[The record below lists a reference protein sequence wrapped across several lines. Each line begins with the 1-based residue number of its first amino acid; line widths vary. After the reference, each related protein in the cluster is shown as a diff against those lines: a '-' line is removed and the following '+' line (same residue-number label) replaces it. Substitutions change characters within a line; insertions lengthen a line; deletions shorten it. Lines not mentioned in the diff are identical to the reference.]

1 LFCKKR
7 FAPGIFFFVQRSA
20 FCTIVHNEAACRLI
34 RQVGSFLVIAFLLFA
49 DPPRDLLQ
57 SGLAAM
63 AQGHL
68 TEARSDLEQARTTQ
82 PSNPQVWLALT
93 EVYAMQKDEAQR
105 ESAAQRAIEL
115 AHAANGWE
123 SSASV
128 RNYLGKV
135 YLANAEFAQAIGEY
149 REAVRLGPY
158 EESYRFD
165 LAQALLGHEEFGP
178 AAEALE
184 DARKIFSRS
193 AQIELA
199 LGVAY
204 YGQRRFPEAVN
215 SFLRTIELSPEVAQP
230 YVFLGKMLDQAGDRL
245 PEIQR
250 RFAEFQNANPENP
263 TAYLLRA
270 KAMAAAGEDA
280 AEVEKLLRKS
290 IALKND
296 GWESHY
302 ELGVLLEGK
311 RDFAAAADELE
322 RSAEL
327 NPDVSATHYHL
338 ARVYDRLQRPQDA
351 ARERARHAEL
361 TAHEKVTAGMEP
373 VP

>member
-1 LFCKKR
+1 
-7 FAPGIFFFVQRSA
+7 
-20 FCTIVHNEAACRLI
+20 
-34 RQVGSFLVIAFLLFA
+34 
-49 DPPRDLLQ
+49 
-57 SGLAAM
+57 M
-63 AQGHL
+63 AQGRL
-68 TEARSDLEQARTTQ
+68 NEARGDFEQVRAAQ

-93 EVYAMQKDEAQR
+93 EIYAMQKDEVPR
-105 ESAAQRAIEL
+105 KTAAQHAVDL

-123 SSASV
+123 SSAPV

-135 YLANAEFAQAIGEY
+135 YLANAEFQRAIGEY

-165 LAQALLGHEEFGP
+165 LAQAFLGHEEFAQ
-178 AAEALE
+178 AAEVLE
-184 DARKIFSRS
+184 DAHKVFDRS

-204 YGQRRFPEAVN
+204 YGERRFPDAVN
-215 SFLRTIELSPEVAQP
+215 SFLRTIELAPEVAQP

-245 PEIQR
+245 PEIER

-280 AEVEKLLRKS
+280 AEIEKLLRKS

-311 RDFAAAADELE
+311 RDFAGAAAELE
-322 RSAEL
+322 RSTKL
-327 NPDVSATHYHL
+327 NPEVAATHYHL
-338 ARVYDRLQRPQDA
+338 ARVYDRMQRPQDA
-351 ARERARHAEL
+351 ARERAKHEEL
-361 TAHEKVTAGMEP
+361 TAREKVTAGMEP
-373 VP
+373 VR

>member
-1 LFCKKR
+1 
-7 FAPGIFFFVQRSA
+7 
-20 FCTIVHNEAACRLI
+20 
-34 RQVGSFLVIAFLLFA
+34 VGSFLFIAFLLFA
-49 DPPRDLLQ
+49 ETPQDLFQ
-57 SGLAAM
+57 AGLSAM
-63 AQGHL
+63 ASGHL
-68 TEARSDLEQARTTQ
+68 AEARTDFEHLRGSQ

-93 EVYAMQKDEAQR
+93 EVYAMQKDENQR
-105 ESAAQRAIEL
+105 KQAAQRAVEL
-115 AHAANGWE
+115 AHGATGWE

-135 YLANAEFAQAIGEY
+135 YLADAEFQRAIEEY

-158 EESYRFD
+158 EERYRFD
-165 LAQALLGHEEFGP
+165 LAQALLGHEEFGQ
-178 AAEALE
+178 AAEVLE
-184 DARKIFSRS
+184 DAHKVFDRS

-215 SFLRTIELSPEVAQP
+215 SFLRTIELAPEVAQP

-245 PEIQR
+245 PEVER
-250 RFAEFQNANPENP
+250 RFAEFQSANPENP

-270 KAMAAAGEDA
+270 KAMAAAGEDT
-280 AEVEKLLRKS
+280 AEIEKLLRKS

-302 ELGVLLEGK
+302 ELGILLEGR
-311 RDFAAAADELE
+311 RDFAAAAAELE
-322 RSAEL
+322 RSAKL
-327 NPDVSATHYHL
+327 NPDVAATHYHL
-338 ARVYDRLQRPQDA
+338 ARVYDRMQRPQDA

-361 TAHEKVTAGMEP
+361 TAREKITAGMEP